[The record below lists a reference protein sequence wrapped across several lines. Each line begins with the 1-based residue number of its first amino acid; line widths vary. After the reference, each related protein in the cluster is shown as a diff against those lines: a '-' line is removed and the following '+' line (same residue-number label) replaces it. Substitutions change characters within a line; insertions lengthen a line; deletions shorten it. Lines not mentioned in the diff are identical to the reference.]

1 VLVAILSGIEREFL
15 VLRVLSETEVTIVLQ
30 SLCSCP
36 ASHKGSTFRESG
48 RAERGRPNFFFGGKN
63 LRLSNLDNVFYSAAG
78 FTKRDVIDYAVTSI
92 PFSHFDALTLVEV
105 R

>member
-1 VLVAILSGIEREFL
+1 MSLAVPSGKG
-15 VLRVLSETEVTIVLQ
+15 RVY
-30 SLCSCP
+30 
-36 ASHKGSTFRESG
+36 
-48 RAERGRPNFFFGGKN
+48 FGGKN

-92 PFSHFDALTLVEV
+92 AFCHFDDLTLVEV